1 MFVCFFVVENNMV
14 TVSGKL
20 HFLWPCPFKVG
31 SWWRKASCR
40 KSPVRGNSQDTSS
53 FSQTLFSVLSIRY
66 SVSNNCCLELIG
78 PSARAVEAQQFFRA
92 LTLCRVLLGLSH
104 VLFSSPHSPPWTY
117 LSTGVQKINTSLADG
132 SMSSGRKLLFRMYMI
147 FFLMIYVFLWQHFF
161 FCRK

>member
-78 PSARAVEAQQFFRA
+78 PSARAIEAQQFFRA
-92 LTLCRVLLGLSH
+92 LTLCFARFEPCSLLLSS
-104 VLFSSPHSPPWTY
+104 LTPWTY

-132 SMSSGRKLLFRMYMI
+132 SMSSKQKLLYT
-147 FFLMIYVFLWQHFF
+147 L
-161 FCRK
+161 